1 VAILID
7 WWIAEL
13 RELGAKN
20 VDPYERKLRS
30 FDQNEQKVFEF
41 IAEARA
47 ALVFLRNGISVTYA
61 GQARPSFRTR

>member
-1 VAILID
+1 MCRREAAGLQTKAD

-30 FDQNEQKVFEF
+30 FDQNEQ
-41 IAEARA
+41 RA
-47 ALVFLRNGISVTYA
+47 SRVDRR
-61 GQARPSFRTR
+61 GQGRTRFSEK